1 MRVFYKPRKNGTYLY
16 IKTFSN
22 KQQNYAEER
31 KKDGGWVKEGQRKWE
46 RKWEEMFILFK
57 MREKMREREKQRER
71 EEKER
76 TRERERA
83 RERENERMWREKKS
97 DGEFKKK

>member
-46 RKWEEMFILFK
+46 RKWETKWEEMFILFK
-57 MREKMREREKQRER
+57 MREKMRERENERIWRKKSLTGNLKRNKMNQREM
-71 EEKER
+71 K
-76 TRERERA
+76 
-83 RERENERMWREKKS
+83 
-97 DGEFKKK
+97 

>member
-31 KKDGGWVKEGQRKWE
+31 KKDGGWVKEGRRKWE
-46 RKWEEMFILFK
+46 RERK
-57 MREKMREREKQRER
+57 RRRERE
-71 EEKER
+71 
-76 TRERERA
+76 
-83 RERENERMWREKKS
+83 EKKS

>member
-31 KKDGGWVKEGQRKWE
+31 KKGDGWVKEGQRKWE
-46 RKWEEMFILFK
+46 TKWEEMFILFK

-76 TRERERA
+76 TREREGQRK
-83 RERENERMWREKKS
+83 RERENV
-97 DGEFKKK
+97 KKKKVWRGI